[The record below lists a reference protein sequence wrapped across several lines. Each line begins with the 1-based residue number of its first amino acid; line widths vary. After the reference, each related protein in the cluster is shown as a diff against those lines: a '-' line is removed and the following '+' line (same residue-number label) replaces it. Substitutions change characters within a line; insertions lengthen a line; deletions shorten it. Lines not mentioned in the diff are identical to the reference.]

1 MDIVEQ
7 IKSAVLP
14 HVLGSLG
21 GQDSTSQ
28 ENQSNLITH
37 FISLFATKIIG
48 NDAVPQADE
57 TTDGASI
64 LGQVFGSHE
73 EQDSIIGKLAEFN
86 QVDKSQAQSLI
97 TTSAPL
103 ILTQIKNLAGGE
115 SVLSFLKNN
124 VSLFGDKLPS
134 WATSLLPAGV
144 LGAIGGLGAKLTG
157 DSSTTTST
165 PTPTPTVTSTPQP
178 SYTSTTSSSTTS
190 ASTTSTSTTSSSNKS
205 GGGFKGLLPLIGLLL
220 LGLIIFF
227 LWRGC
232 NDNKATAT
240 AENATT
246 GQVAPV
252 PTDDANKDFSSFN
265 ITTGE
270 GDEVYACGG
279 EVGDQALK
287 DNILGAVANVF
298 GTSEKCDN
306 IQVDDDNAMTLA
318 GQENLEAALTQ
329 IKAIPNAS
337 AEFKD
342 GKVIVNA
349 PDATALNNLVSQL
362 QGTLTG
368 VTVEGAQALDVQS
381 TVDQSVQAAMNAL
394 NALDANST
402 PADLANALNLQVI
415 NFEVG
420 SDDIPDVNEVVL
432 NKAVEVMKVI
442 PNAALNITGHTDST
456 GNENQNVTLSQ
467 ERADA
472 VKEYLVE
479 QGAPSTALTS
489 TGAGSSQPVADNAT
503 DQGKFRNRR
512 ISFAAP

>member
-7 IKSAVLP
+7 IKSAVIP

-64 LGQVFGSHE
+64 LDQVFGSHE

-103 ILTQIKNLAGGE
+103 ILTQIKKLAGGE

-134 WATSLLPAGV
+134 WAISLLPAGV

-165 PTPTPTVTSTPQP
+165 PTPTPTVTSTTQP
-178 SYTSTTSSSTTS
+178 SYTSATST
-190 ASTTSTSTTSSSNKS
+190 STTSTSTTSNSNKS
-205 GGGFKGLLPLIGLLL
+205 GGGFKSLLPLIGLLL

-232 NDNKATAT
+232 NDNKATAP

-252 PTDDANKDFSSFN
+252 PTDDVNKDFSSFN

-279 EVGDQALK
+279 EVGNQALK

-472 VKEYLVE
+472 VKEYLTD

>member
-21 GQDSTSQ
+21 GQDSTTQ

-73 EQDSIIGKLAEFN
+73 ELDSIIGKLAEFN

-134 WATSLLPAGV
+134 WAISLLPAGV

-165 PTPTPTVTSTPQP
+165 PTPTPTITSTTQP
-178 SYTSTTSSSTTS
+178 SYTSATST
-190 ASTTSTSTTSSSNKS
+190 STTSTSTTSSSNKS

-232 NDNKATAT
+232 NDNKATAP
-240 AENATT
+240 AENSTT
-246 GQVAPV
+246 GQVDPV

-270 GDEVYACGG
+270 GNEVYTCGG
-279 EVGDQALK
+279 EVGDQGLK
-287 DNILGAVANVF
+287 DKILGAVANVF

-306 IQVDDDNAMTLA
+306 IQIDDDNAMTLA

-329 IKAIPNAS
+329 IKAVPNAS
-337 AEFKD
+337 AEFKV

-456 GNENQNVTLSQ
+456 GNEKQNVTLSQ

>member
-64 LGQVFGSHE
+64 LDQVFGSHE

-103 ILTQIKNLAGGE
+103 ILTQIKKLAGGE

-134 WATSLLPAGV
+134 WAISLLPAGV

-165 PTPTPTVTSTPQP
+165 PTPTPTVTSTTQP
-178 SYTSTTSSSTTS
+178 SYTS
-190 ASTTSTSTTSSSNKS
+190 ATSTSTTSTSITSDSNKS
-205 GGGFKGLLPLIGLLL
+205 GGGFKSLLPLIGLLL

-232 NDNKATAT
+232 NDNKATAP

-252 PTDDANKDFSSFN
+252 PTDDVNKDFSSFN

-279 EVGDQALK
+279 EVGNQALK

-362 QGTLTG
+362 QGTLRG
-368 VTVEGAQALDVQS
+368 VTVEGAQTLDVQS
-381 TVDQSVQAAMNAL
+381 TVDQSVQVAMNAL
-394 NALDANST
+394 DALDANST

-420 SDDIPDVNEVVL
+420 SDDIPDENEVVL

-456 GNENQNVTLSQ
+456 GNEKQNVTLSK

-479 QGAPSTALTS
+479 QGVPSTALTS